1 MNKIMTLRTNAIIDD
16 LRRMTADD
24 LIRLIDAANYEL
36 ALMLDEER
44 AKQDYDDL
52 LAELRERELEE
63 QWKQDFDDLLAQ
75 QYDAAFE
82 TCNYALEGIQ

>member
-1 MNKIMTLRTNAIIDD
+1 MIMTLRTNAIIDD

-24 LIRLIDAANYEL
+24 LDRIIIAAEN
-36 ALMLDEER
+36 
-44 AKQDYDDL
+44 
-52 LAELRERELEE
+52 ELRERELEE